1 MPWRNGGGVTREYF
15 RAGGDDFDWRLS
27 MAQIDVSG
35 PFSSF
40 PMVDRIL
47 VLLSGAV
54 DLRIDGFNVS
64 LAQPLEL
71 VRFAGEAAV
80 DATVVSAPSTDLNL
94 MWHRDR
100 FEVIVEVR
108 HVAVGDVIATGGVG
122 VGFVAGGECSFDDGD
137 LEPGDAWWFTDS
149 CRVLAGEAT
158 VVLFELLPRSV
169 SSTVG

>member
-54 DLRIDGFNVS
+54 GLRIDGFNVS

-71 VRFAGEAAV
+71 VRFAGEADV
-80 DATVVSAPSTDLNL
+80 DATVVAAPSTDLNL
-94 MWHRDR
+94 MWQRDR
-100 FEVIVEVR
+100 FEVVVEVR
-108 HVAVGDVIATGGVG
+108 HVAVGDVLATGGVG
-122 VGFVAGGECSFDDGD
+122 VGFVALGECSFDDGD
-137 LEPGDAWWFTDS
+137 LEPGDAWSFTEA
-149 CRVLAGEAT
+149 CTVLAGDAT
-158 VVLFELLPRSV
+158 VVLFELSPISAAGP
-169 SSTVG
+169 VG